1 MVALSR
7 RAFLAT
13 GASLAGGLCLA
24 LRLPLAGAAGS
35 TAESAFAPNA
45 FVHVASDG
53 TVTLTLHKSEM
64 GQGAHSGLAA
74 ILADEL
80 DVGPGHR
87 APDHGRRRPRPIT
100 SPWA

>member
-7 RAFLAT
+7 RAFLVS

-35 TAESAFAPNA
+35 TSESALAPNA
-45 FVHVASDG
+45 FVHVATDG
-53 TVTLTLHKSEM
+53 AVTLTLHKSEM
-64 GQGAHSGLAA
+64 GQGVHSGLAA

-80 DVGPGHR
+80 DVDLDSVRLTMADEDPAYYLGM
-87 APDHGRRRPRPIT
+87 A
-100 SPWA
+100 